1 MSTSLKDTIRPLVPK
16 SVLDAKRKFHYWFV
30 DEERSVPLDVLRF
43 DPRLPFS
50 RAVRKQ
56 LADRMEVAHK
66 DLRCAHTHSEAVA
79 IVSEILRVP
88 STTPGVV
95 LEAGCFKGGSTA
107 KLSLAAKL
115 IKRKLLVYD
124 SFEGLPDVD
133 AAEKDR
139 FSAGEYSGALEEVK
153 KNVGAYGALEVCEF
167 VRGWFDQTM
176 PNLTDPVVVAFV
188 DVDLRDSLE
197 TCLTYIYP
205 KLVPGGAIFSHD
217 GHLPICVELM
227 KDANFWKR
235 FNEPPPE
242 FDGLGTRKLVRMRKP
257 RKN

>member
-16 SVLDAKRKFHYWFV
+16 SVLDAKRKFHYYFV

-50 RAVRKQ
+50 RAQRKE
-56 LADRMEVAHK
+56 LADRWKWRTPAFAARIRTPK
-66 DLRCAHTHSEAVA
+66 PSPSSAKSCACRARLR
-79 IVSEILRVP
+79 
-88 STTPGVV
+88 GVV

-107 KLSLAAKL
+107 KLSLATKL
-115 IKRKLLVYD
+115 IGRKLLVYD

-133 AAEKDR
+133 EAEKDR
-139 FSAGEYSGALEEVK
+139 FGKGEYTGALDEVK
-153 KNVGAYGALEVCEF
+153 KNVGKYGALEVCEF

-176 PNLTDPVVVAFV
+176 PSLKDPVVVAFV

-205 KLVPGGAIFSHD
+205 KLVPGGVIFSHD
-217 GHLPICVELM
+217 GHLPICVDLM
-227 KDANFWKR
+227 KDPNFWKR
-235 FNEPPPE
+235 FNEPAPE
-242 FDGLGTRKLVRMRKP
+242 FEGLGTRKLVKMRKP

>member
-1 MSTSLKDTIRPLVPK
+1 MRARLKDTIRPLVPK
-16 SVLDAKRKFHYWFV
+16 SVLDAKRKFHYYFV

-43 DPRLPFS
+43 DPRLPFT
-50 RAVRKQ
+50 RTQRKQ
-56 LADRMEVAHK
+56 LADKMEVAHK
-66 DLRCAHTHSEAVA
+66 GLRCAHTHAEAVA

-88 STTPGVV
+88 PSTTGVV

-107 KLSLAAKL
+107 KLSLATRL
-115 IKRKLLVYD
+115 IGRKLLVYD

-133 AAEKDR
+133 EAEKDR
-139 FSAGEYSGALEEVK
+139 FGKGEYTGALDEVK

-167 VRGWFDQTM
+167 IRGWFDQTM
-176 PNLTDPVVVAFV
+176 PSLKDPVVVAFV

-217 GHLPICVELM
+217 GHLPICVDLM
-227 KDANFWKR
+227 KDPNFWKR
-235 FNEPPPE
+235 FNDPPPE
-242 FDGLGTRKLVRMRKP
+242 FEGLGTRKLVRMRKP
-257 RKN
+257 KS